1 MQKNGSSNQLGHND
15 LCSHAISNVDIDDIS
30 STLNFFFNSSSRED
44 LFTNFLV
51 SPFTRCK
58 NFKSVEFNLG
68 STCVKHTSSHFTI
81 KSHKESLCPTFL
93 FLPLVIIA
101 TPSPDIVTIG
111 AFYAPLL
118 SFDAVKGLS
127 RGRKVPQNAPFV
139 CTHKRF
145 EKKTHPPRNARE
157 KRPKRQSLCS
167 PLRFPWVSAP
177 KRAQSVLFSFVNLLL
192 GPFCSGFYP

>member
-1 MQKNGSSNQLGHND
+1 MFRPTNSATTIYAPTQLPT
-15 LCSHAISNVDIDDIS
+15 SISTTS
-30 STLNFFFNSSSRED
+30 LHFKLLLQLSSRED
-44 LFTNFLV
+44 LLINFLV
-51 SPFTRCK
+51 SLFTRCK

-68 STCVKHTSSHFTI
+68 RMCLKQISSLFTI
-81 KSHKESLCPTFL
+81 KSHKSLCPTFL

-118 SFDAVKGLS
+118 SFDAVKGLL
-127 RGRKVPQNAPFV
+127 RGRKVPQNSPFV
-139 CTHKRF
+139 CIHKRF
-145 EKKTHPPRNARE
+145 EKKTHPPINARE

-167 PLRFPWVSAP
+167 PLLFPWVSAP

-192 GPFCSGFYP
+192 GLFCSGFYP